1 MWRAQLDFGAV
12 VDALTALG
20 YGDYNLDI
28 LGELFGFTDTVTV
41 EQLAEAGVP
50 NRTVFDVRRRLD
62 PQAAAA
68 EVCAC
73 TIREGD
79 AFPLLEGDALTIL
92 EGDACTILEGDV
104 CTILEG
110 DACSGG

>member
-1 MWRAQLDFGAV
+1 MIVVCCGWLWRAQLDFGAV

-62 PQAAAA
+62 PHAAAA
-68 EVCAC
+68 EVCARNILEGDALTLLEGYAC

-79 AFPLLEGDALTIL
+79 A
-92 EGDACTILEGDV
+92 
-104 CTILEG
+104 
-110 DACSGG
+110 CSGG